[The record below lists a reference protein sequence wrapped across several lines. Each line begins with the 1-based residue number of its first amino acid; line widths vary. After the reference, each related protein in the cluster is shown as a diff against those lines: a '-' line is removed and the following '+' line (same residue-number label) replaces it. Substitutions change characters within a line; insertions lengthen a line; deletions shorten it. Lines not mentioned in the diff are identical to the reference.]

1 MCCPDYTWSES
12 DWCDIWWS
20 ISAEMRLTTLC
31 IKGNP
36 KKLSHHPPQS
46 SCTRKNDVCHIV
58 LGSIVWGSALSRAF
72 NADSP
77 SPSNICVISQF
88 HFWSDNNTI
97 RISPTLS
104 ILTIPR
110 EVLAEKHC
118 AELELHLWTALLL
131 RQNNEVILNA
141 VGNPKELKA
150 KNLTGAKYKERLK
163 AWFPFVKLNWIR
175 TLWPNFRKNNEPQR
189 KDGHFHLNF

>member
-1 MCCPDYTWSES
+1 
-12 DWCDIWWS
+12 
-20 ISAEMRLTTLC
+20 MRLTALSV
-31 IKGNP
+31 KGSTN
-36 KKLSHHPPQS
+36 KLSHHPPQS
-46 SCTRKNDVCHIV
+46 FWTRKNDVCHIV

-77 SPSNICVISQF
+77 SPSKYVLSASSIFLSY
-88 HFWSDNNTI
+88 NNTI

-104 ILTIPR
+104 ILTNPG
-110 EVLAEKHC
+110 EVLVEEHC
-118 AELELHLWTALLL
+118 AELDLHSWTVLLL

-150 KNLTGAKYKERLK
+150 KNLTGPKYKERLK
-163 AWFPFVKLNWIR
+163 AWFPFLKLNWIR
-175 TLWPNFRKNNEPQR
+175 TLWSNFRKNNEPQR

>member
-1 MCCPDYTWSES
+1 MCCPDYTLSES

-77 SPSNICVISQF
+77 SPYKYVLSASSISGVIITPLGF
-88 HFWSDNNTI
+88 HPHLVVWKFC
-97 RISPTLS
+97 PG
-104 ILTIPR
+104 
-110 EVLAEKHC
+110 EVLSEEHC
-118 AELELHLWTALLL
+118 AELDLHFWTALLL
-131 RQNNEVILNA
+131 RQKNEVILNA

-163 AWFPFVKLNWIR
+163 EWFSFVKFNWMR
-175 TLWPNFRKNNEPQR
+175 TL
-189 KDGHFHLNF
+189 